1 MANLREKHFKEA
13 IIIAFN
19 VIKQSILKIK
29 EQIWNLYRNYKETI
43 KKIQFEIPQLKSKWN
58 KKYLVRLNRR
68 NIN

>member
-13 IIIAFN
+13 IITVFS

-43 KKIQFEIPQLKSKWN
+43 KKIQFEVQQLKSKWN
-58 KKYLVRLNRR
+58 KK
-68 NIN
+68 IPG